1 VKDQE
6 NIPMEEDTSV
16 SNKDENEEITI
27 VNAAKNET
35 EKGSFYILLF
45 SLVSKLYFIFFLY

>member
-1 VKDQE
+1 MKDQE